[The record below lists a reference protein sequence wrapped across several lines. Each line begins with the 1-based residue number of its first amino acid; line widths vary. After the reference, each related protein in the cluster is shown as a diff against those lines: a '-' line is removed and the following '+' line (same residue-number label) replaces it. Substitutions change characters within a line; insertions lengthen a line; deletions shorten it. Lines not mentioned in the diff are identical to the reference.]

1 MPEFVVTAISKHESI
16 NMKFFCTSDWHLRA
30 TTPKNRIDDFSAELF
45 RKVDWIYNMA
55 YHNQCSYIL
64 RAGDLTNSATL
75 PYSVTQ
81 KYIDLFLSWKEKEVI
96 GIDIA
101 GQHDMRYHSNDLENT
116 PIMTFAA
123 AKSIILLGRGDMF
136 EPEEGIHIYG
146 AGWNDD
152 IPEIE
157 DPEAFNILIIHSMMI
172 SEKIWYGQENYD
184 SARKFLK
191 DNNFDLI
198 VSGDNHKT
206 VVSCVS
212 HINGDKW
219 LLNTGSLMRQKSDQ
233 MDHKPCIF
241 IFDTETRKSDIH
253 YIPCK
258 DISQVMNIEK
268 ISKEKEQSKELN
280 DLKEKLNENV
290 EESGLDY
297 LLNLRLGLSTSGL
310 SEKAI
315 EFVERSIPA

>member
-1 MPEFVVTAISKHESI
+1 
-16 NMKFFCTSDWHLRA
+16 MKFLCTSDWHLRS
-30 TTPKNRIDDFSAELF
+30 TPPKNRVDDFEAELF
-45 RKVDWIYNMA
+45 RKCDYVYNFA
-55 YHNQCSYIL
+55 YHNQIPYIL

-75 PYSVTQ
+75 PYSITQ
-81 KYIDLFLSWKEKEVI
+81 RYIDLFLNWKEKGVM
-96 GIDIA
+96 GIDVA

-116 PIMTFAA
+116 PIMTFSA
-123 AKSIILLGRGDMF
+123 AKSIQLLTYGDMF

-146 AGWNDD
+146 AGWNDP

-184 SARKFLK
+184 SARKFLR
-191 DNNFDLI
+191 DNDFDLI

-206 VVSCVS
+206 VVAQDYEK
-212 HINGDKW
+212 NTW

-241 IFDTETRKSDIH
+241 IFDTETRKGEIH

-280 DLKEKLNENV
+280 DLKEKLNENI

>member
-1 MPEFVVTAISKHESI
+1 
-16 NMKFFCTSDWHLRA
+16 MKFLCTDDWHLRA

-45 RKVDWIYNMA
+45 KKVDWIYNMA

-81 KYIDLFLSWKEKEVI
+81 KYIDLFLSWKEKGVI
-96 GIDIA
+96 GIDIP

-123 AKSIILLGRGDMF
+123 AKSIILLGRGDML

-146 AGWNDD
+146 AGWNDP

-157 DPEAFNILIIHSMMI
+157 DLEAFNILIIHSMMI

-184 SARKFLK
+184 SARKFLMN
-191 DNNFDLI
+191 NNFDLI

-206 VVSCVS
+206 V
-212 HINGDKW
+212 IAQDKNKW
-219 LLNTGSLMRQKSDQ
+219 LINAGSIMRQNSDQ
-233 MDHKPCIF
+233 MEHKPCVF
-241 IFDTETRKSDIH
+241 IFDTETRKSELH

-280 DLKEKLNENV
+280 ELKEKLNEDP

-297 LLNLRLGLSTSGL
+297 LLNLRLGLPNSGL

-315 EFVERSIPA
+315 EFVERSIPE